1 MFEADTRY
9 SRHTFFR
16 VDAGIP
22 IPCVS
27 SPVFL
32 PEGHN
37 SATCF
42 SLN

>member
-1 MFEADTRY
+1 MIEADTRY
-9 SRHTFFR
+9 PWHTFFR

-22 IPCVS
+22 CVS
-27 SPVFL
+27 SPVSL

-42 SLN
+42 SLS